1 MQMKHRRPVCNLGG
15 IRGEVGIKIVKVK
28 VFMHEILKEL
38 IKNTVLKNE
47 GLPPINLIHKHQES
61 KGVSVTK
68 FPSPKKYLPMDSHS
82 HV

>member
-1 MQMKHRRPVCNLGG
+1 MVS
-15 IRGEVGIKIVKVK
+15 V
-28 VFMHEILKEL
+28 HEILKGL

-47 GLPPINLIHKHQES
+47 GLPPINLIRKRQES
-61 KGVSVTK
+61 LGKGVSVTK